1 MAALGILLAAPAS
14 GHQVDAVPSITIEIT
29 DSTPKFL
36 DDLGMLQPSPE
47 ETLVSIAALLHA
59 DRPVHIRLVASIGG
73 PPHNSFTVTDNGVP
87 TVAIAVASQPRRS
100 SETMAHDMTHA
111 VRIAMGMT
119 DGGLERSIG
128 ETVLAEGLA
137 MRVARGLFPAEPE
150 TDFVESRPG
159 WFADANAKRG
169 RILVDVR
176 AVLND
181 SDRATVTR
189 FTAGTGPAGVEREA
203 YYVAWLVTGYWL
215 SHGET
220 YAEIAHVKEQ
230 DAPTRVAEAIDK
242 LLMEGRR

>member
-1 MAALGILLAAPAS
+1 MAGLVILLAAPAM
-14 GHQVDAVPSITIEIT
+14 GQQVDAVPSITIEIK
-29 DSTPKFL
+29 DSTPAFL
-36 DDLGMLQPSPE
+36 DALA
-47 ETLVSIAALLHA
+47 TLLHA
-59 DRPVHIRLVASIGG
+59 DKPIHIRLATSDGALEHNAFTGTDTGVA
-73 PPHNSFTVTDNGVP
+73 
-87 TVAIAVASQPRRS
+87 TVAIAVGGRPPRT

-111 VRIAMGMT
+111 VRLAMGMT
-119 DGGLERSIG
+119 AGGLDRSIG

-137 MRVARGLFPAEPE
+137 MRIARGLFPAEPE
-150 TDFVESRPG
+150 TDFIESRPG
-159 WFADANAKRG
+159 WFAEANAKRG
-169 RILVDVR
+169 RILLDVR

-181 SDRATVTR
+181 RDRATVTR